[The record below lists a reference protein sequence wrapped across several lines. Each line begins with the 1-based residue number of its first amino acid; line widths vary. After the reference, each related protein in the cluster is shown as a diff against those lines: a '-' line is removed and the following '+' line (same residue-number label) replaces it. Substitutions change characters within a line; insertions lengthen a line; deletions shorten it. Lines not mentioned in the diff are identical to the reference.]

1 MTPERFY
8 HAQSRT
14 RSACPGCEVA
24 DVADHLAQ
32 AAQALE
38 ARVVVLETLVTPQ
51 CSTEPG
57 PLPVRGGVARYA
69 AGWPG

>member
-8 HAQSRT
+8 HVQHRI
-14 RSACPGCEVA
+14 RSACPGCEAA

-32 AAQALE
+32 AVQALE
-38 ARVVVLETLVTPQ
+38 ARVAALETLATPQ

-57 PLPVRGGVARYA
+57 PLPVRGGTPRYA